1 MYLTCVW
8 AFDVHPVADRRRRPD
23 VIRGH
28 VERIGTVGAGDA
40 RVLRLWDKVQAMA
53 DGLHRWQ
60 SGYRRDGWHVRL

>member
-28 VERIGTVGAGDA
+28 VERIRTVGAGDA
-40 RVLRLWDKVQAMA
+40 RVLRLWDKV
-53 DGLHRWQ
+53 
-60 SGYRRDGWHVRL
+60 